1 MGCDENK
8 SSTCH
13 EQIAPSFF
21 PSSRFIQLHI
31 SLSLSVSLYLKVWLF
46 TCLLC
51 KYTCNQDSCM
61 SHSFFRLY
69 LECVLHAKSKSALPT
84 ATAIT
89 NCNCCGSC
97 FERLVVLCISLVGVG
112 LAYRTH
118 IYQMGHVYNMPH
130 SIYVSRQVKH
140 PLARRLRLLTQQ
152 ESLGTQPKK
161 PSINDITLHD
171 FT

>member
-1 MGCDENK
+1 M
-8 SSTCH
+8 
-13 EQIAPSFF
+13 
-21 PSSRFIQLHI
+21 
-31 SLSLSVSLYLKVWLF
+31 WLF
-46 TCLLC
+46 TFLLC

-130 SIYVSRQVKH
+130 SIYVGRQVKH
-140 PLARRLRLLTQQ
+140 PLARRLRVLTQQ

-171 FT
+171 FTWHCMIFCFSSSIVCLLHCVN